1 MNLSSF
7 YDFLY
12 ACLCMSLFY
21 QPAHAQQVY
30 LNITQYCD
38 ASYSP
43 MSNGYLCDSSVI
55 KSCQSFVT
63 FRSQPPHDTA
73 ISIASLLSSEASEI
87 ASVNKV
93 SASDKI
99 PSNRLVVVPVSCSC
113 SGSIFQHF
121 STYTVTEG
129 DTYYKT
135 AVYTFQGL
143 ATCQSMIGQNYYEPV
158 NITVG
163 AVLTVLVRCACPSE
177 KQTADGITSL
187 LTYTVAMNDTIAR
200 IGEIFGVNSQS
211 ILEANLLSRDSIID
225 PNTTVLV
232 PLKSKKCPTS
242 DGNFVA
248 NGSIL
253 EYVDCIRNGKKF
265 PVKLVTLLEELERAT
280 DNYNESRFLGEGGYG
295 TVYKGMLPDGT
306 IVAVKRSR
314 AIDENQI
321 EQFINEVVILTQINH
336 RNIVKLLG
344 SCLETVVPLLVYEY
358 ISNGTLTHHIRQKKD
373 STESSLSWEYRLRIA
388 CEVAGAVAY
397 MHSAAS
403 IPIYHRDIKSSN
415 ILLDHNYSAKV
426 SDFGT
431 SKSVPLDKTHLT
443 TQVQGTFGYMDPE
456 YFQSCKFTDKSDTYS
471 FGVTLVEILT
481 GHTPYSF
488 AKDEGENLV
497 ASFISLTRED
507 ELVQILDPQVARDA
521 DVKQIRTIAELAKQ
535 CLRLNGA
542 KRPIMKEVS
551 TELEGLRNAQRC
563 HETFREDSI
572 EQNIDFPMEI
582 ESASL

>member
-187 LTYTVAMNDTIAR
+187 LTYTVAMNDTVAR

-344 SCLETVVPLLVYEY
+344 CCLETEVPLLVYEY
-358 ISNGTLTHHIRQKKD
+358 ISNGTLSHHIRQKKD

-456 YFQSCKFTDKSDTYS
+456 YFQSCKFTDRSDTYS

-488 AKDEGENLV
+488 AKHEEENLV
-497 ASFISLTRED
+497 AAFISLTRED

-521 DVKQIRTIAELAKQ
+521 DVKQIRTIAELAKR

-542 KRPIMKEVS
+542 KRPSMKEVS

-563 HETFREDSI
+563 LETFREDPI

>member
-30 LNITQYCD
+30 LNSTQSCD
-38 ASYSP
+38 GSP

-73 ISIASLLSSEASEI
+73 ISIASLLASEASEI

-93 SASDKI
+93 SGSDKI

-187 LTYTVAMNDTIAR
+187 LTYIVAMNDTIAR

-344 SCLETVVPLLVYEY
+344 CCLETEVPLLVYEY
-358 ISNGTLTHHIRQKKD
+358 ISNGTLSHHIRQKKD

-456 YFQSCKFTDKSDTYS
+456 YFQSCKFTDRSDTYS

-488 AKDEGENLV
+488 AKHEEENLV
-497 ASFISLTRED
+497 AAFISLTRED

-521 DVKQIRTIAELAKQ
+521 DVKQIRTIAELAKR

-542 KRPIMKEVS
+542 KRPSMKEVS

-563 HETFREDSI
+563 LETFREDPI
-572 EQNIDFPMEI
+572 EQNIDFPLEI

>member
-1 MNLSSF
+1 MDLFSF
-7 YDFLY
+7 YYFLY

-21 QPAHAQQVY
+21 QPAQAQQEY
-30 LNITQYCD
+30 LNHTQFNC
-38 ASYSP
+38 S
-43 MSNGYLCDSSVI
+43 SNPAISKGYLCDGSV

-73 ISIASLLSSEASEI
+73 ISIASLLASEASEI

-121 STYTVTEG
+121 SPYTVTKG
-129 DTYYKT
+129 DTYYWT
-135 AVYTFQGL
+135 ALDTFQGL
-143 ATCQSMIGQNYYEPV
+143 TTCQSLIGQNYYDPEDIP
-158 NITVG
+158 VG
-163 AVLTVLVRCACPSE
+163 AVLTVPVRCACPSE
-177 KQTADGITSL
+177 NQTAEGITSL
-187 LTYTVAMNDTIAR
+187 LTYIVAMNDTVTT
-200 IGEIFGVNSQS
+200 IGEMFGVNSQS
-211 ILEANLLSRDSIID
+211 ILDANLLSRDSIID

-248 NGSIL
+248 DGSIL
-253 EYVDCIRNGKKF
+253 EYVDCNSKGKKF

-344 SCLETVVPLLVYEY
+344 CCLETEVPLLVYEY
-358 ISNGTLTHHIRQKKD
+358 ISNGTLSHHILQKKD
-373 STESSLSWEYRLRIA
+373 STESSLSWECRLRIA
-388 CEVAGAVAY
+388 CEVAGAIAY

-456 YFQSCKFTDKSDTYS
+456 YFQSCKFSDRSDTYS

-488 AKDEGENLV
+488 AKHEGENLV

-521 DVKQIRTIAELAKQ
+521 DVEQIRTIAELAKR

-542 KRPIMKEVS
+542 KRPSMKEVS

-563 HETFREDSI
+563 HETFREDPI